1 MSEKLFTMRKRSN
14 KLSLFVLTGCLLT
27 GLFSCTKDL
36 DKQPTNGVTTAI
48 QYETV
53 AGYKQSLAT
62 IYGSL
67 VYTPTSTGSNGFLRD
82 YWNMQEYPTDEAV
95 STWNDDGNVAIYH
108 QLSWS
113 ADLPAVAMVYT
124 DMMNTITLANS
135 FIIESADT
143 KIEARG
149 FDQAAADSVKE
160 FRAEARFMRAYAYS
174 VLMDTYGNPPF
185 ATDTTLAAGATP
197 KQIDRKDLFN
207 FIESE
212 LMDIAGKLP
221 TPGTN
226 EWGRADQGADWALL
240 SRIYLNA
247 KVYTGTARYTDA
259 ITYCNKIIES
269 GQYALMSHYS
279 WLFMG
284 DNSQGNKEFILPIV
298 YQNNNEVNWG
308 GTNWLVLGPAGVTE
322 LINGLS
328 GSWNEFRFTQSIPKL
343 FPSFDTTI
351 DKRALF
357 YTEGQ
362 TLEATTI
369 TNQTNG
375 FSSYKFRNINR
386 DGSAITQN
394 NTFGNIADIDFPIFR
409 LPEIYLTYAESVLRG
424 GSGGNVTTALGYINQ
439 LRGRAYANDPSSK
452 EGNITAAALT
462 TDFVLDEKAREMYW
476 EAQRRTDLIRYDRL
490 TTDTYLWDWKGG
502 SLAGNA
508 VSSKYNL
515 FPIPTADLLA
525 NPNLKNTNY

>member
-1 MSEKLFTMRKRSN
+1 MRKRSN

-226 EWGRADQGADWALL
+226 EWDAL
-240 SRIYLNA
+240 I
-247 KVYTGTARYTDA
+247 KGPTGPYFP
-259 ITYCNKIIES
+259 ES
-269 GQYALMSHYS
+269 
-279 WLFMG
+279 
-284 DNSQGNKEFILPIV
+284 I
-298 YQNNNEVNWG
+298 
-308 GTNWLVLGPAGVTE
+308 
-322 LINGLS
+322 
-328 GSWNEFRFTQSIPKL
+328 
-343 FPSFDTTI
+343 
-351 DKRALF
+351 
-357 YTEGQ
+357 
-362 TLEATTI
+362 
-369 TNQTNG
+369 
-375 FSSYKFRNINR
+375 
-386 DGSAITQN
+386 
-394 NTFGNIADIDFPIFR
+394 
-409 LPEIYLTYAESVLRG
+409 
-424 GSGGNVTTALGYINQ
+424 
-439 LRGRAYANDPSSK
+439 
-452 EGNITAAALT
+452 
-462 TDFVLDEKAREMYW
+462 
-476 EAQRRTDLIRYDRL
+476 
-490 TTDTYLWDWKGG
+490 
-502 SLAGNA
+502 
-508 VSSKYNL
+508 
-515 FPIPTADLLA
+515 
-525 NPNLKNTNY
+525 